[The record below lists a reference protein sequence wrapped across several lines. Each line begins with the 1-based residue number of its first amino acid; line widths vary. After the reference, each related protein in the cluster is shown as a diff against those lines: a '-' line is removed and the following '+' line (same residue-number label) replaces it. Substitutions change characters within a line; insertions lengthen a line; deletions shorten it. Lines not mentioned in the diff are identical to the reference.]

1 MAHNPPRPKSL
12 SQEQISYALRNV
24 KRPPDLSEIA
34 AEIEGRVKAG
44 KRVILL
50 PETALI
56 VARVLR
62 GRGE

>member
-12 SQEQISYALRNV
+12 SDEQARYALKHV
-24 KRPPDLSEIA
+24 KRPPDLNEIA
-34 AEIEGRVKAG
+34 AEIERRVVAG

-62 GRGE
+62 EAK